1 MQHRARLCHLVSLK
15 QCLLWGPLKIDRR
28 SAVGEDRASIFLE
41 DGEGKKMAF
50 QHLRLCGAPDSM
62 PSWALLLTGD
72 IESHLLSLKLPD
84 TVNGQ
89 LHPIAS
95 KIIPVNVLVC
105 ISVAVIKH
113 WPKTIRGGRGEFGL
127 YVGFPVYYYWGK
139 WGQELKRE
147 QRCELKEKAAY
158 WV

>member
-113 WPKTIRGGRGEFGL
+113 
-127 YVGFPVYYYWGK
+127 
-139 WGQELKRE
+139 
-147 QRCELKEKAAY
+147 
-158 WV
+158 